1 MVVPDPMAP
10 IWVCGEA
17 LVDLVP
23 SDDDGRSWQALPG
36 GSPFN
41 TAVALA
47 RLRMPTQ
54 FIGRFSDDAFG
65 TSMRLH
71 LARSGAGQALAV
83 RTAEPST
90 LAVVSLDADQKAA
103 YTFYWDATTNAG
115 WQPSELPELPELL
128 EGRRPRVLHI
138 GSLAAVLPPSSDVL
152 YDWFAAMSANVPIT
166 YDLNIRPSLLP
177 DADTYRHAVKR
188 WLELASVAKASDDDL
203 EFIYP
208 GTPPVKVVQSWLRDF
223 PQLTTAVVT
232 LGSDGAL
239 ALERGA
245 QEPVHVRTLKVHV
258 TDTVGAGDT
267 FTAGFL
273 QARYGL
279 GLGLTDSVVRAT
291 VAGALV
297 CTRRGAAP
305 PTGLEVDAVVAAR
318 GGSLVA

>member
-1 MVVPDPMAP
+1 MVAPDPVRPM
-10 IWVCGEA
+10 WVFGEA

-23 SDDDGRSWQALPG
+23 GDDARSWQALPG

-47 RLRMPTQ
+47 RLRVPTQ

-65 TSMRLH
+65 TSIRLH
-71 LARSGAGQALAV
+71 LARAGAGQALAV
-83 RTAEPST
+83 RTPDPST
-90 LAVVSLDADQKAA
+90 MAVVSLDAEQKAS
-103 YTFYWDATTNAG
+103 YTFYWSGTTNAG
-115 WQPSELPELPELL
+115 WQSTELPELPAE
-128 EGRRPRVLHI
+128 RRPGVVHI

-152 YDWFAAMSANVPIT
+152 YEWFTTMFGSVPIT
-166 YDLNIRPSLLP
+166 YDLNVRPTLLP
-177 DADTYRHAVKR
+177 DAHAYRHAVTR
-188 WLELASVAKASDDDL
+188 WLELATVAKASDDDL
-203 EFIYP
+203 EFLYP
-208 GTPPVKVVQSWLRDF
+208 GDPPLKVIRRWLRDF

-232 LGSDGAL
+232 LGGEGAV

-245 QEPVHVRTLKVHV
+245 SEPVHVRTLRVAV

-273 QARYGL
+273 QARYAFGL
-279 GLGLTDSVVRAT
+279 DLTDSVVRAT

-305 PTGLEVDAVVAAR
+305 PTGLEVDATVAAR

>member
-1 MVVPDPMAP
+1 MVVSEPMAP

-23 SDDDGRSWQALPG
+23 GDDDGRTWRAMSG

-47 RLRMPTQ
+47 RLRIPTQ

-83 RTAEPST
+83 RTPDPST
-90 LAVVSLDADQKAA
+90 MAVVSLDAEQKAA
-103 YTFYWDATTNAG
+103 YTFYWDGTTNAG
-115 WQPSELPELPELL
+115 WKSSELPALPDE
-128 EGRRPRVLHI
+128 RRPQVLHI

-152 YDWFAAMSANVPIT
+152 YEWFAVMSASVPVT
-166 YDLNIRPSLLP
+166 YDLNVRPSLLP
-177 DADTYRHAVKR
+177 DAERYRHAVAR
-188 WLELASVAKASDDDL
+188 WLALATIAKASDDDL
-203 EFIYP
+203 EFLHP
-208 GTPPVKVVQSWLRDF
+208 GTPAVDVLQTWLRDY
-223 PQLTTAVVT
+223 PNLAAAVVT
-232 LGSDGAL
+232 LGSEGAL
-239 ALERGA
+239 ALERGSD
-245 QEPVHVRTLKVHV
+245 EPVRVRTLKVTV

-273 QARYGL
+273 HARYGL
-279 GLGLTDSVVRAT
+279 GLGLTDCVIRAS

-305 PTGLEVDAVVAAR
+305 PTGLEVDNVVAAR
-318 GGSLVA
+318 GAALVG

>member
-1 MVVPDPMAP
+1 MVVPKPMAP

-23 SDDDGRSWQALPG
+23 GDDDGRSWQALPG

-47 RLRMPTQ
+47 RLRIPTQ

-83 RTAEPST
+83 RTTDPST
-90 LAVVSLDADQKAA
+90 MAVVSLDAEQKAA
-103 YTFYWDATTNAG
+103 YTFYWVGTTNAG
-115 WQPSELPELPELL
+115 WQSAELPELPEQ
-128 EGRRPRVLHI
+128 RRPCVLHI
-138 GSLAAVLPPSSDVL
+138 GSLAAVLPPSSDIL
-152 YDWFAAMSANVPIT
+152 YEWFAAMSASVPVT
-166 YDLNIRPSLLP
+166 YDLNVRPSLLP
-177 DADTYRHAVKR
+177 DPDVYRHAVTR
-188 WLELASVAKASDDDL
+188 WLELATVAKASDDDL

-208 GTPPVKVVQSWLRDF
+208 GTSPVKVLQTWLRDF
-223 PQLTTAVVT
+223 PNLTTAVVT
-232 LGSDGAL
+232 LGSEGAL

-245 QEPVHVRTLKVHV
+245 AEPVHVRTLKVNV

-273 QARYGL
+273 HAKFGL
-279 GLGLTDSVVRAT
+279 GMGLIDSVIRGT

-305 PTGLEVDAVVAAR
+305 PTGLEVDGVVAAR
-318 GGSLVA
+318 GASLVG

>member
-1 MVVPDPMAP
+1 MVVPGPMAP

-23 SDDDGRSWQALPG
+23 ADDDGRSWQALPG

-47 RLRMPTQ
+47 RLRIPTQ

-83 RTAEPST
+83 RTPDPST
-90 LAVVSLDADQKAA
+90 MAVVSLDAEQKAA

-115 WQPSELPELPELL
+115 WQPSELPELPDE
-128 EGRRPRVLHI
+128 RRPCVLHI

-152 YDWFAAMSANVPIT
+152 YDWFATMSTSVPIT
-166 YDLNIRPSLLP
+166 YDLNVRPSLLP
-177 DADTYRHAVKR
+177 DADVYRHAVQR
-188 WLELASVAKASDDDL
+188 WLGLATVAKASDDDL
-203 EFIYP
+203 EFLYP
-208 GTPPVKVVQSWLRDF
+208 GAPPVEVVQSWLRDF

-232 LGSDGAL
+232 LGSEGAL
-239 ALERGA
+239 ALERGSD
-245 QEPVHVRTLKVHV
+245 EPVHVRTLRVDV

-273 QARYGL
+273 HGRYGL
-279 GLGLTDSVVRAT
+279 GLGLTDSVIRAT

-305 PTGLEVDAVVAAR
+305 PTGLEVDGVVAAR
-318 GGSLVA
+318 GASLVG